1 MMNNIDNC
9 LQAQIIAESGPIII
23 GENNLVEESA
33 RIINR
38 NSDTGKSES
47 RTVPVM
53 IVGNNNV
60 FEVDCTS
67 LALKIGDNNVLESKV
82 ASNTIFTFVKCSST
96 LGSRYPAKWF
106 P

>member
-1 MMNNIDNC
+1 MNNNDSCC

-38 NSDTGKSES
+38 NSDSAKSES
-47 RTVPVM
+47 GTVPVM

-82 ASNTIFTFVKCSST
+82 TINMIFTCVKCST
-96 LGSRYPAKWF
+96 MYLTD
-106 P
+106 

>member
-1 MMNNIDNC
+1 M
-9 LQAQIIAESGPIII
+9 QAQIIAESGPIII

-38 NSDTGKSES
+38 SSGTVKTGGGP
-47 RTVPVM
+47 VPVM

-82 ASNTIFTFVKCSST
+82 NTIRDHSLMDRVPHF
-96 LGSRYPAKWF
+96 YP
-106 P
+106 